1 MNCTNCGYDHVPD
14 EARHCPKCGAA
25 TPQPPRPSSEIT
37 VMQEVSSVDGGRVTG
52 VEVGQ
57 VAGDLIIKSTVKT
70 IIEQARSSA
79 DEARQRQA
87 FAEEALFRAM
97 ADHASSLRERLE
109 KGTDEPYPGLWAY
122 ELTDRSHFFG
132 RTRAVEELLAL
143 IRGVAHRHRLIVLH
157 GESGTGKT
165 SVLQAGLAPR
175 LLMEGHLPVHV
186 TVRDC
191 PPAEALKYKLIP
203 SLNHFGELQDQP
215 LNAFLRLAQDALE
228 PGRTLFVFLD
238 QFEEFFLSDELDQPE
253 RQRFVEEL
261 RTCLD
266 DEVLDVHFLI
276 AIRGDQFSRLSD
288 FKQQKRIPWVFEN
301 EYPLQPLSAAEAE
314 EILIKPMRQ
323 RGLVYEGELIQEI
336 VSDIGGQNV
345 LPTQLQLVC
354 RALYQS
360 LPPGQTTI
368 TRQHYQAQGRVE
380 GILRNHL
387 AKVLS
392 GIDAKV
398 PVAAT
403 ANRDRLS
410 VRDLANYVLV
420 SLVERVPVSRR
431 RRRTMDD
438 LLANTRV
445 DEVFLQSIL
454 EELVR
459 ERLIRVIVA
468 EPGIEAAY
476 ELAHD
481 SLIEQIA
488 HDREI
493 ATLQNVMD
501 LLRAEVDFWHKH
513 GIPMSQERLAI
524 VETMGKKM
532 RLSVDALD
540 LLSRSALAR
549 RRPLEPW
556 QHYAV
561 NNRLTGA
568 LADRWV
574 VQLKDE
580 AKADTAIR
588 LLASLSDA
596 EAVSRLT
603 DLIASLAPQDQE
615 VSLYNLP
622 SVQRKAL
629 AALAQMECDEAE
641 ACLRWLT
648 PDGFCF
654 VPTGLLEMGSD
665 ERPDEQQGDHIAL
678 PAFWIARSPVSVAG
692 WRRFVEAGGYAQAHY
707 WASAGSP
714 EIGRKTAPTGW
725 HGQQHQED
733 HPVRN
738 LTWHEALAYAAWLAE
753 TSGLTV
759 DLPTE
764 AEWEKAACWDPA
776 TSQKRRYPWGDAPDA
791 TRCNVQ
797 ESGVGNTAAPGQY
810 STAGDSPCG
819 AQDMAGN
826 VLEWTRTE
834 YRRYPY
840 RAGDGRESV
849 SGDNPRVL
857 RGGAFNRGIDD
868 ARSARRHS
876 LDPAIGLS
884 STGCRLCLRLVPL
897 ATGPGD
903 ESPASVPTH
912 D

>member
-1 MNCTNCGYDHVPD
+1 MNCINCGYDRVPD
-14 EARHCPKCGAA
+14 EARYCPKCGTAI
-25 TPQPPRPSSEIT
+25 PQPSRPSSEIT
-37 VMQEVSSVDGGRVTG
+37 VMQEVGSVDGGRVTG
-52 VEVGQ
+52 VEVSQ
-57 VAGDLIIKSTVKT
+57 VTGDLIIKGTVKT

-97 ADHASSLRERLE
+97 ADYASSLRERLE

-143 IRGVAHRHRLIVLH
+143 IQGVAHRHRLIVLH

-165 SVLQAGLAPR
+165 SVLQAGLGPR

-203 SLNHFGELQDQP
+203 SLDRFGELRDLP
-215 LNAFLRLAQDALE
+215 LNAFLRLAQAALE
-228 PGRTLFVFLD
+228 PGRALFVFLD
-238 QFEEFFLSDELDQPE
+238 QFEEFFLSDQLDEPE

-276 AIRGDQFSRLSD
+276 AIRGDKFSRLSD
-288 FKQQKRIPWVFEN
+288 FKQQKGIPWVFEN

-314 EILIKPMRQ
+314 EILIEPMRQ

-336 VSDIGGQNV
+336 VSDIGGKNV

-354 RALYQS
+354 RALYRS

-392 GIDAKV
+392 GIEAQV

-403 ANRDRLS
+403 ADRDRLS
-410 VRDLANYVLV
+410 VRDLTNYVLV
-420 SLVERVPVSRR
+420 SLVERMPVSRR

-438 LLANTRV
+438 LLADTRV
-445 DEVFLQSIL
+445 DEAFLQSIL

-468 EPGIEAAY
+468 EPGVEAAY

-501 LLRAEVDFWHKH
+501 LLRAEVDFWRKH
-513 GIPMSQERLAI
+513 GTPMSQDRLAI
-524 VETMGKKM
+524 VEPIGGKL
-532 RLSVDALD
+532 RLNTDALD
-540 LLSRSALAR
+540 LLFRSALACG
-549 RRPLEPW
+549 RPLEPW
-556 QHYAV
+556 REHAV

-574 VQLKDE
+574 VQLKGE
-580 AKADTAIR
+580 AEADIAIR
-588 LLASLSDA
+588 LLVSLSDA
-596 EAVSRLT
+596 EVVSRLT
-603 DLIASLAPQDQE
+603 GLITSLVPQDQMA
-615 VSLYNLP
+615 SLYNLS
-622 SVQRKAL
+622 SVQQRAL
-629 AALAQMECDEAE
+629 AALAQMKCEEAE
-641 ACLRWLT
+641 TYLRGLT

-654 VPTGLLEMGSD
+654 VPAGIFEMGSD
-665 ERPDEQQGDHIAL
+665 ERPDEQQGGHIML
-678 PAFWIARSPVSVAG
+678 PAFWIACSPVSVAG
-692 WRRFVEAGGYAQAHY
+692 WRRFVEAGGYAQTHY

-714 EIGRKTAPTGW
+714 EPGRKTAPTGW
-725 HGQQHQED
+725 QDQQHQED
-733 HPVRN
+733 HPVWN
-738 LTWHEALAYAAWLAE
+738 LTWHEAMAYAAWLTE
-753 TSGLTV
+753 TSGLIV

-776 TSQKRRYPWGDAPDA
+776 TSQKRRYPWGEMPDA

-797 ESGVGNTAAPGQY
+797 ESGVGNTTAPGQY

-826 VLEWTRTE
+826 VLEWTRTA
-834 YRRYPY
+834 YQRYPY
-840 RAGDGRESV
+840 RAGDGRESA

-857 RGGAFNRGIDD
+857 RGGAFNRGVDD

-876 LDPAIGLS
+876 LNPAIGLS
-884 STGCRLCLRLVPL
+884 STGCRLCLRLAPL
-897 ATGPGD
+897 ATGLGD
-903 ESPASVPTH
+903 GSPASVPTQ